1 MKEFIK
7 NFKWDNFLRIVFTII
22 VWVGLYS
29 VYQDN
34 YIFSDETLM
43 GIGMSI
49 LLTIYIWDK
58 N

>member
-1 MKEFIK
+1 MKQFIK
-7 NFKWDNFLRIVFTII
+7 NLRWDNLFRIIFII
-22 VWVGLYS
+22 IIWVGLYS
-29 VYQDN
+29 VYQDK

-43 GIGMSI
+43 GIGMSV